1 VPARDNT
8 YLSIALIVLTAGSLI
23 LFGLVAA
30 GIRKRRRQA
39 ATRSSEHRSVQAQL
53 LRLQKL
59 EGLSAL
65 AGAITHD
72 LNNLLMG
79 IVANA
84 SLMMEEAPPGSPI
97 LTLGENALS
106 AAEQAGNLTRQMLAY
121 SGRDQFTIQPL
132 SLAKQ
137 VEEISSI
144 IRASIPKGVRL
155 NLNLPTDLPLIA
167 ADAGQI
173 QQVVMNLVRNGAE
186 AIGLQGVITIS
197 AGTRVLRDGEPA
209 GNLAGVPLTPGPYV
223 MLEVTDTGPGME
235 EATQRGPGLAA
246 VVGIVRGHRGAI
258 SVMSD
263 AGGTAFQIFFPIE
276 RQSAAAPAIQAGRGA
291 SG

>member
-1 VPARDNT
+1 MRASPAD
-8 YLSIALIVLTAGSLI
+8 AGK
-23 LFGLVAA
+23 G
-30 GIRKRRRQA
+30 
-39 ATRSSEHRSVQAQL
+39 VQAQL

-65 AGAITHD
+65 AGGIAHD

-79 IVANA
+79 IIANA

-97 LTLGENALS
+97 LALGENALS

-155 NLNLPTDLPLIA
+155 NLNLPADLPLIA

-173 QQVVMNLVRNGAE
+173 QQVVMNLVQNGAE
-186 AIGLQGVITIS
+186 AIGLQGAITIS
-197 AGTRVLRDGEPA
+197 AATRVLRDGEPA

-223 MLEVTDTGPGME
+223 MLEVNDTGPGRE
-235 EATQRGPGLAA
+235 EATPRGPGLAA
-246 VVGIVRGHRGAI
+246 VLGIVRGHRGAI
-258 SVMSD
+258 SAMSD
-263 AGGTAFQIFFPIE
+263 AGGTTFQIFFPIE
-276 RQSAAAPAIQAGRGA
+276 RTSAGVPAIQTGRGA